1 MKRIFALAVLLL
13 SMPFALVAQ
22 EAAPKYVEGTHY
34 VRLAQPVRTADP
46 SRIEV
51 TEVFWYGCIHCFH
64 LEPLVNDWKKAQ
76 KPDVDFQRSPAMWNQ
91 TMAVHAQAF
100 YAAQA
105 LGVLE
110 KLHGPL
116 FAALN
121 EERKKLDNEDELAAF
136 FAAHGVKEAD
146 FRKMF
151 NAFAVES
158 SVKQADARARS
169 YGITGTPE
177 LVVNGTYRISGRT
190 AGSPADMLKVADF
203 LVERERAARAAAK
216 PAAKPAAKL

>member
-1 MKRIFALAVLLL
+1 
-13 SMPFALVAQ
+13 
-22 EAAPKYVEGTHY
+22 
-34 VRLAQPVRTADP
+34 
-46 SRIEV
+46 
-51 TEVFWYGCIHCFH
+51 
-64 LEPLVNDWKKAQ
+64 
-76 KPDVDFQRSPAMWNQ
+76 
-91 TMAVHAQAF
+91 MAVHAQAF

-177 LVVNGTYRISGRT
+177 LVVNGTYRISGRA
-190 AGSPADMLKVADF
+190 AGSPAEMLKVADF
-203 LVERERAARAAAK
+203 LVERERAARAGAK
-216 PAAKPAAKL
+216 PAAKR

>member
-1 MKRIFALAVLLL
+1 MKRFFALAVLLL
-13 SMPFALVAQ
+13 SVPFALAAP

-51 TEVFWYGCIHCFH
+51 AEVFWYGCIHCFH
-64 LEPLVNDWKKAQ
+64 LEPLINDWKKAL

-91 TMAVHAQAF
+91 TMAIHAQAF

-151 NAFAVES
+151 TSFAVES

-177 LVVNGTYRISGRT
+177 LVVNGTYRISGKT
-190 AGSPADMLKVADF
+190 AGSPAEMLKVADF
-203 LVERERAARAAAK
+203 LVAKERAARAAAK
-216 PAAKPAAKL
+216 PAAKR